1 MSATMLCDGTLPLGW
16 LPRIPRGSHW
26 YRQQTRSRYLI
37 KIILG
42 IKYILLSKVIYHLQS
57 FKSKWAILYLI
68 YLMIFGIDF
77 SFYTFLALRPTC
89 KFIIVHYFLPYFAYI
104 LPNSY
109 AFDCNHPHTYSVLD
123 SRWIRNITLQP
134 YCLCNCCYIWCTS
147 FISILHED
155 NG

>member
-1 MSATMLCDGTLPLGW
+1 MIRTRIIAHWWVFIFIACRGGPPPPSYKRPPLMDPHVRTKRRALRMSATMLCDGTLPLGW

-104 LPNSY
+104 LPNSIK
-109 AFDCNHPHTYSVLD
+109 A
-123 SRWIRNITLQP
+123 
-134 YCLCNCCYIWCTS
+134 
-147 FISILHED
+147 
-155 NG
+155 